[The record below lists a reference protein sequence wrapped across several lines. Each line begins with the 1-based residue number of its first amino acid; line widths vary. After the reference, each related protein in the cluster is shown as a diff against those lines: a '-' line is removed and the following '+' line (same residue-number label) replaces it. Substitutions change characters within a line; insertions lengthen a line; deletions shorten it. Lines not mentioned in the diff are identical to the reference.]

1 MTSLYCHGAS
11 WEVQTK
17 LGDSDQFDAVI
28 LTMPAPQILQ
38 LQGDI
43 ENGELDTAVSAALK
57 HWTTLMQRTYTHS
70 DTV

>member
-1 MTSLYCHGAS
+1 MTSLYRHGAS

-17 LGDSDQFDAVI
+17 LGDSEQFDAVI

-43 ENGELDTAVSAALK
+43 GNGELHTAVSTALNYVDAAHL
-57 HWTTLMQRTYTHS
+57 HIVT
-70 DTV
+70 

>member
-1 MTSLYCHGAS
+1 MTSLYCRGAS

-17 LGDSDQFDAVI
+17 LGDSEQFDAVI

-43 ENGELDTAVSAALK
+43 GNGELDTAVSTGRNDVDAGHK
-57 HWTTLMQRTYTHS
+57 HVR
-70 DTV
+70 